1 MTVTLNDIHTYHL
14 FVWPLYRFFQ
24 AIETKKHETTE
35 PPLGLPKAMPKH
47 RKCALNTFVYVS
59 GIENSKLKQ
68 SAVFEVLKLTD
79 ELGGKWHW
87 ECFSP
92 AFARQRQAVRLRKS
106 SQPDTGQK
114 GGDQCGSW
122 RHSDKAISRYRGKLE
137 SRVWPSNPGSR
148 WSSMRTPNRNNF
160 AQWCWWTHKRW

>member
-68 SAVFEVLKLTD
+68 SVGRNAMTNLDSISKSRDVALPTKVYIANKGLYSQSYGFSSSHVQMR
-79 ELGGKWHW
+79 ELAHK
-87 ECFSP
+87 
-92 AFARQRQAVRLRKS
+92 
-106 SQPDTGQK
+106 K
-114 GGDQCGSW
+114 G
-122 RHSDKAISRYRGKLE
+122 
-137 SRVWPSNPGSR
+137 
-148 WSSMRTPNRNNF
+148 
-160 AQWCWWTHKRW
+160 